1 MGLFGDKDKNNIRDG
16 KSTRELGMISQTAIL
31 YALARNGEEVLIP
44 WADYLRYDIA
54 IFKNGGL
61 IRIQVK
67 TARLSPD
74 GAFITFSAFS
84 TNWRGGKGTAQY
96 KKGYKGEVEYFGVY
110 CPELDKV
117 YLVPV
122 DVVPENNA
130 RLRISTKNFDNYPHI
145 VWAYKYEI

>member
-67 TARLSPD
+67 TARLSPKQCTTSYID
-74 GAFITFSAFS
+74 KELRQLSS
-84 TNWRGGKGTAQY
+84 Y
-96 KKGYKGEVEYFGVY
+96 CMGV
-110 CPELDKV
+110 
-117 YLVPV
+117 
-122 DVVPENNA
+122 
-130 RLRISTKNFDNYPHI
+130 
-145 VWAYKYEI
+145 